1 MKKTAHPLPGRTGC
15 KVLRLTARTGLSILF
30 GLLLCLG
37 NAHTVI
43 AQTNHATTDNTQ
55 DAKGQPYDTA
65 RSFSYYFEEG
75 LRLKAQEEYAA
86 AFEMFRH
93 CLSLDS
99 TSAAAQAEIAA
110 FYRAM
115 NQTERYVTHYEKA
128 FSLDP
133 DNDWYGLQLAGI
145 YQQLERYSD
154 AINLLEQLAYKNPGN
169 YELYYTLSL
178 LHTELKQYAQ
188 AIEALDRFENSI
200 GINQELSMQK
210 YNLYLALNQ
219 PKPAIR
225 ELQRLQKSN
234 PRETRYILL
243 VGGGW
248 MELGKTKKAKKYFL
262 QALDLEPNNG
272 AARLF
277 LSDYYKAV
285 GDSLAMNEQLH
296 LALSNPKTELDSK
309 LSIFRTLLSKHENR
323 EDSLLIEHYFE
334 LLLEQHPTAYDLRDL
349 RVRWL
354 LLTQRKD
361 EAISELRNV
370 LDLNPNQLRVWQDYL
385 GLNLEEG
392 NQEQIRRICLEA
404 LMYFPGEADFW
415 YYLALTYSIEQNHEE
430 ALEAYQKCLENT
442 DPKNRPFISNI
453 LGYMGDIFHQTG
465 DAAKAYAHY
474 EQALEFHPDN
484 HLVLNNYAYF
494 LSLDE
499 SDLSKAEK
507 MSRRSLDFQPTNSTY
522 LDTYAWV
529 FFKQEQ
535 YRLAKIYIQR
545 AIEQSKEPNVE
556 LLEHYGDILWF
567 NNETEAAV
575 EQWEKAAA
583 MEGAS
588 DILLQKAKRAVYLNK
603 LSDEQ

>member
-1 MKKTAHPLPGRTGC
+1 MKKSVNPQHKETAHLFS
-15 KVLRLTARTGLSILF
+15 LSAVRP
-30 GLLLCLG
+30 GLLMLICLLLTLG
-37 NAHTVI
+37 SVQTVDARLI
-43 AQTNHATTDNTQ
+43 DAQTA
-55 DAKGQPYDTA
+55 DAQEAKAQPYDTA

-75 LRLKAQEEYAA
+75 LRLKAQEQYGP

-93 CLSLDS
+93 CLSLDT
-99 TSAAAQAEIAA
+99 TSAAAHAEIAA

-115 NQTERYVTHYEKA
+115 NQTERFVAHYEKA
-128 FSLDP
+128 FALDP
-133 DNDWYGLQLAGI
+133 YNDWYGLQLAGI
-145 YQQLERYSD
+145 YQQLQRYPD
-154 AINLLEQLAYKNPGN
+154 AINLLEQLVVKNPDN

-178 LHTELKQYAQ
+178 LHTELQQYTQ
-188 AIEALDRFENSI
+188 AIEALDRFENSV

-219 PKPAIR
+219 PKQAIR
-225 ELQRLQKSN
+225 ELQKLQKFN
-234 PRETRYILL
+234 PREIKYLL
-243 VGGGW
+243 LLGSGW
-248 MELGKTKKAKKYFL
+248 METGKTQKAKKCFL
-262 QALDLEPNNG
+262 QALDMEPDNG

-285 GDSLAMNEQLH
+285 GDSLAMNEQRH
-296 LALSNPKTELDSK
+296 LALSNPKTELESK
-309 LSIFRTLLSKHENR
+309 LSIFRTLLSNYENR
-323 EDSLLIEHYFE
+323 EDSLQIERYFE

-370 LDLNPNQLRVWQDYL
+370 LDLNPNQIRIWQDYL

-404 LMYFPGEADFW
+404 LVYFPAEAEFW
-415 YYLALTYSIEQNHEE
+415 YYLALTYSVEQNHGE
-430 ALEAYQKCLENT
+430 ALNAYQKCLENS
-442 DPKNRPFISNI
+442 DPKNRTFLSGI
-453 LGYMGDIFHQTG
+453 LGYMGDIYHQTG
-465 DAAKAYAHY
+465 DTAVAYAHY
-474 EQALEFHPDN
+474 EQALEFNPDN

-507 MSRRSLDFQPTNSTY
+507 MSRKSLDFQPTNSTY
-522 LDTYAWV
+522 LDTYAWI
-529 FFKQEQ
+529 FFKQQQ

-545 AIEQSKEPNVE
+545 AIEHSKEPNIE

-567 NNETEAAV
+567 NDEKDAAV
-575 EQWEKAAA
+575 GQWKKAAA
-583 MEGAS
+583 LEGAS
-588 DILLQKAKRAVYLNK
+588 DFLQQKANQAVYLNI
-603 LSDEQ
+603 LPNER

>member
-1 MKKTAHPLPGRTGC
+1 MKKTANSLRKKTVVSFLLPA
-15 KVLRLTARTGLSILF
+15 VRTGLFALIC
-30 GLLLCLG
+30 LLP
-37 NAHTVI
+37 APAF
-43 AQTNHATTDNTQ
+43 AQTADT
-55 DAKGQPYDTA
+55 KESEGQAYDTA

-75 LRLKAQEEYAA
+75 LRLKALEQYGA

-99 TSAAAQAEIAA
+99 TSAAAHAEIAA

-115 NQTERYVTHYEKA
+115 NQTERYVAHYEKA
-128 FSLDP
+128 FALDP
-133 DNDWYGLQLAGI
+133 GNDWYGLQLAGI
-145 YQQLERYSD
+145 YQQLKRYPD
-154 AINLLEQLAYKNPGN
+154 AIRLLEQLVAKNPDN

-178 LHTELKQYAQ
+178 LHTELKQYTQ
-188 AIEALDRFENSI
+188 AIEALDRFENSV
-200 GINQELSMQK
+200 GISQEISMQK
-210 YNLYLALNQ
+210 YDLYLNLNQ
-219 PKPAIR
+219 PKPAIK
-225 ELQRLQKSN
+225 ELQKLQKSN
-234 PRETRYILL
+234 PREIRYLLL
-243 VGGGW
+243 VGSGW
-248 MELGKTKKAKKYFL
+248 MEIGKTKKARKCFL
-262 QALDLEPNNG
+262 QALDMEPENG
-272 AARLF
+272 TVRLF

-285 GDSLAMNEQLH
+285 GDSLAMSEQLH
-296 LALSNPKTELDSK
+296 LALSNPKTELESK
-309 LSIFRTLLSKHENR
+309 LNIFRTLLSTCENR
-323 EDSLLIEHYFE
+323 EDSLQIERYFE

-361 EAISELRNV
+361 EAVGELRNV
-370 LDLNPNQLRVWQDYL
+370 LDLNPNQLRIWQDYL

-404 LMYFPGEADFW
+404 LVYFPEEVEFW
-415 YYLALTYSIEQNHEE
+415 YYLALTYSMEENHDE
-430 ALEAYQKCLENT
+430 ALNAYQKCLEKA
-442 DPKNRPFISNI
+442 DPKNRTFLSSI
-453 LGYMGDIFHQTG
+453 LGYMGDIYHQTG
-465 DAAKAYAHY
+465 DTARAYTHY
-474 EQALEFHPDN
+474 KQALEYNPDN

-545 AIEQSKEPNVE
+545 AIEYSKEPNIE

-567 NNETEAAV
+567 NNEKEAAV
-575 EQWEKAAA
+575 EQWKKASA

-588 DILLQKAKRAVYLNK
+588 DILQQKANRAVYLNK
-603 LSDEQ
+603 SSDEQ

>member
-1 MKKTAHPLPGRTGC
+1 MKRTTKPQQGGIACKIVRHTGRP
-15 KVLRLTARTGLSILF
+15 
-30 GLLLCLG
+30 GLLVLFYLLL
-37 NAHTVI
+37 TLVI
-43 AQTNHATTDNTQ
+43 VQTSTAQNIAAQET
-55 DAKGQPYDTA
+55 KEEVFDTE
-65 RSFSYYFEEG
+65 RSFDYYFQEG
-75 LRLKAQEEYAA
+75 LRLKAQEEYGAA
-86 AFEMFRH
+86 YEMFRH

-99 TSAAAQAEIAA
+99 TSAAAHAEIAA

-115 NQTERYVTHYEKA
+115 NQTERFVAHYEKA
-128 FSLDP
+128 FALDP

-145 YQQLERYSD
+145 YQQLQRYPD
-154 AINLLEQLAYKNPGN
+154 AINLMEQLVVKNPDN

-188 AIEALDRFENSI
+188 AIEALNRFENSI

-219 PKPAIR
+219 AKPAIR
-225 ELQRLQKSN
+225 ELQKLQKSN
-234 PRETRYILL
+234 PQESRYHLL
-243 VGGGW
+243 LGGGW
-248 MELGKTKKAKKYFL
+248 MELGKTKKAKKSFL
-262 QALDLEPNNG
+262 QALDMDPDNG

-309 LSIFRTLLSKHENR
+309 LSIFRTQLSNYENR

-354 LLTQRKD
+354 LLTQRKN

-370 LDLNPNQLRVWQDYL
+370 LDLNPNQLRIWQDYL

-392 NQEQIRRICLEA
+392 NQEQIRRICQEA
-404 LMYFPGEADFW
+404 LVYFPGEAEFW

-430 ALEAYQKCLENT
+430 ALNAYKQCLENA
-442 DPKNRPFISNI
+442 DPNNRPFISNI
-453 LGYMGDIFHQTG
+453 LGYMGDIYHQKDDTVR
-465 DAAKAYAHY
+465 AYAHY
-474 EQALEFHPDN
+474 EQALEFNPDN

-545 AIEQSKEPNVE
+545 AIEHSKEPNVE

-575 EQWEKAAA
+575 EQWKNAAA

-588 DILLQKAKRAVYLNK
+588 DILQQKARQAMFLNK
-603 LSDEQ
+603 LSDN

>member
-1 MKKTAHPLPGRTGC
+1 MKKTAYPQLDGTAC
-15 KVLRLTARTGLSILF
+15 KVLQHRAGLFVLF
-30 GLLLCLG
+30 CLLLILG
-37 NAHTVI
+37 SAQAVT
-43 AQTNHATTDNTQ
+43 AQTL
-55 DAKGQPYDTA
+55 DARKAEEQPFDTA

-75 LRLKAQEEYAA
+75 LRLKAQEQYGS

-99 TSAAAQAEIAA
+99 TSAAAHAEIAA

-115 NQTERYVTHYEKA
+115 NQTERYVAHYEKA
-128 FSLDP
+128 FALDP

-145 YQQLERYSD
+145 YQQLQRYPD
-154 AINLLEQLAYKNPGN
+154 AVNLLEQLVVKNPDN

-178 LHTELKQYAQ
+178 LHTELKQYVQ
-188 AIEALDRFENSI
+188 AIEALDRFENSV

-225 ELQRLQKSN
+225 ELQKLQKSN
-234 PRETRYILL
+234 PRETSYLLL

-248 MELGKTKKAKKYFL
+248 MEIGKTKKAKKCFL
-262 QALDLEPNNG
+262 QALDMEPDNG

-285 GDSLAMNEQLH
+285 GDSLAMNEQRH
-296 LALSNPKTELDSK
+296 LALSNPKTELESK
-309 LSIFRTLLSKHENR
+309 LNIFRTLLGNYKNQ
-323 EDSLLIEHYFE
+323 EDSLQIEHYFE
-334 LLLEQHPTAYDLRDL
+334 LLLEQHPSAYDLRDL

-354 LLTQRKD
+354 LLTKRKD
-361 EAISELRNV
+361 EAIGELRNV
-370 LDLNPNQLRVWQDYL
+370 LDLNPNQLSIWQDYL

-392 NQEQIRRICLEA
+392 NQEQIRRICREA
-404 LMYFPGEADFW
+404 LVYFPGEAEFW
-415 YYLALTYSIEQNHEE
+415 YYLALTYSIELNHDE
-430 ALEAYQKCLENT
+430 ALNAYQKCLEYS
-442 DPKNRPFISNI
+442 DPNNRTFLSGI
-453 LGYMGDIFHQTG
+453 LGYMGDIYHQTG
-465 DAAKAYAHY
+465 DTAKVYAHY
-474 EQALEFHPDN
+474 EQALEFNPDN

-499 SDLSKAEK
+499 SNLSKAEK
-507 MSRRSLDFQPTNSTY
+507 MSRRSLDIQPTNSTF

-529 FFKQEQ
+529 FFKQKQ

-545 AIEQSKEPNVE
+545 AIEHSKEPNIE

-567 NNETEAAV
+567 NDEKEKAV
-575 EQWEKAAA
+575 EQWKKAAA
-583 MEGAS
+583 LGGAS
-588 DILLQKAKRAVYLNK
+588 DILQQKANKAEYLNT
-603 LSDEQ
+603 LSDNQ